1 MAGVPLTTDA
11 GTRPRLPL
19 RSKLL
24 YTVGYF
30 GVSLLSGLFLLW
42 ANYRYGALFTG
53 PGKAYVGL
61 ALLVAHLIN
70 APFDPVVGW
79 WSDRTCTRFGRRKP
93 FIAWGTV
100 PLIVAF
106 ALLWAPPGRI
116 DSLWNVAWLL
126 GIASGFFALFSLV
139 VNPYLA
145 MLPDIAR
152 SNEDRVSTSAL
163 LATFGLSAEV
173 VAMVGGSLIA
183 GKLGFLAAV
192 SVVSAT
198 ALVCLI
204 CPLLVRERAS
214 GPIGEEAP
222 PPRELGLF
230 RAVRVTLANRPFRI
244 FLLAKCL
251 YWLGTRTIMAMVPFF
266 VVGVLRA
273 PAGQVELQSGLL
285 VAWAVG
291 PAFLWFAVLRRLA
304 RRFSK
309 RQLTLA
315 GLACLALGSGLMVT
329 VGTVPIDPMLYAR
342 AIVAAC
348 AFAIAA
354 VFAVP
359 NAILADLVDLDARLT
374 GSRREAMYFGAQGFF
389 VKASWGGASALV
401 MGLQGAC
408 HQYPALAARLSWV
421 AILVTA
427 LLAFVVFRRFP
438 EDRELRPRD
447 EGAGATGSGTARCSC
462 TSRRRRRGRSP
473 RSSRRPVRR
482 RPAAQPRRSRRQRC
496 R

>member
-1 MAGVPLTTDA
+1 MYPRTRGLCIRGSVFAVAAPATWQVAGLRPVAGALAHMAASVVADTLP
-11 GTRPRLPL
+11 PLPL

-53 PGKAYVGL
+53 RGKAYVGL
-61 ALLVAHLIN
+61 ALLAAHLMN

-79 WSDRTCTRFGRRKP
+79 WSDRTHTRFGRRKP

-106 ALLWAPPGRI
+106 ALLWAPPGRV
-116 DSLWNVAWLL
+116 DSLWNAVWLL

-173 VAMVGGSLIA
+173 LAMVGGSLIA

-192 SVVSAT
+192 AIVSGT
-198 ALVCLI
+198 ALICLV
-204 CPLLVRERAS
+204 CPLLVPEPSIRD
-214 GPIGEEAP
+214 GPAGTDACPTRGPEWSLA
-222 PPRELGLF
+222 

-251 YWLGTRTIMAMVPFF
+251 YWLGTRTILAMVPFF
-266 VVGVLRA
+266 VVGVLHV
-273 PAGQVELQSGLL
+273 PEGQVERQSGLL

-315 GLACLALGSGLMVT
+315 GLACLGLGSGLMVT
-329 VGTVPIDPMLYAR
+329 VGIVPVDAMVHAR
-342 AIVAAC
+342 AIAAVC

-374 GSRREAMYFGAQGFF
+374 GARREAMYFGAQGFF

-401 MGLQGAC
+401 MGLQGAL
-408 HQYPALAARLSWV
+408 HRDPGLAARLSWV
-421 AILVTA
+421 AVLVTA
-427 LLAFVVFRRFP
+427 VLAFVVFLRFP
-438 EDRELRPRD
+438 EDRELRP
-447 EGAGATGSGTARCSC
+447 GNGGPSATAS
-462 TSRRRRRGRSP
+462 
-473 RSSRRPVRR
+473 
-482 RPAAQPRRSRRQRC
+482 
-496 R
+496 